1 MNGETNTIAELNA
14 ARRPTPPRAAPAGA
28 LAAARPVPPYLLR
41 LAGPGKDGLD
51 WAMDLFLI
59 GEIPVLGQV
68 PGILLTLFIAAYALR
83 QGGVKRGGARLAV
96 AGLLMAADNL
106 PLINNLPLMSIA
118 TFLL

>member
-14 ARRPTPPRAAPAGA
+14 VRRPPPPRAAPRG
-28 LAAARPVPPYLLR
+28 AAAATRPAPPYLLR
-41 LAGPGKDGLD
+41 LLGPGKDGLD
-51 WAMDLFLI
+51 WMLDLFLI
-59 GEIPVLGQV
+59 GEIPVLGQM
-68 PGILLTLFIAAYALR
+68 PGILFTLLIAAYALR
-83 QGGVKRGGARLAV
+83 QGGVKRGGIRLAL